1 MLRPAPFPNFRQFP
15 AWLTED
21 ARLAHGAAWAVMRDA
36 GLTHGGL
43 YKHFESK
50 NELLM
55 EALGE
60 GFREITDRRKRFS
73 PAQLLVF
80 SMILRIDPVTLELLR
95 ISQHQRFHRFG
106 SQRLS
111 ADPPFS
117 AFHVFNNDPGH

>member
-1 MLRPAPFPNFRQFP
+1 LQICSEDFTTSVLQTKRLTAT
-15 AWLTED
+15 AAEVGLTED

-60 GFREITDRRKRFS
+60 GFRESTDRRKRFS

-80 SMILRIDPVTLELLR
+80 FDDLE
-95 ISQHQRFHRFG
+95 
-106 SQRLS
+106 
-111 ADPPFS
+111 
-117 AFHVFNNDPGH
+117 N